1 MRKLITFFLMVLLL
15 PVAAN
20 AQRIQQKM
28 DRSVV
33 AATRDN
39 NNVLVTWRKFA
50 QDPDGCTYNLYKRS
64 VGATAYVKVNT
75 TPITKT
81 NFSSTMSVI
90 PLNTELAVTSLCNG
104 NESAKSDSFVF
115 KKQAYPNVFVD
126 IDFETKVLNPNDY
139 KVKYV
144 WPVDLNGDG
153 LMNEFIIDRLYAVTD
168 DNDNVDDSTKT
179 ATAATQHKL
188 QAYTSTGKCLWTID
202 MGPNVNI
209 DAGQN
214 DMVLAYDINCDGKAE
229 VIIKS
234 SDGTRFW
241 DSTNNTWGK
250 YVFGGTNPDTDGDGL
265 VDYCVSTNTKRNPPF
280 YVSVINGM
288 TGEEITSAELD
299 YSQVHDG
306 VDSYSRD
313 NRSDYMN
320 NLGYYQMGGHFAIC
334 YFDGIHPSLAMECL
348 DRTSAGQTHHNYV
361 FAFGYDWNGSTPSNF
376 HHYYTW
382 SRNDKTPWPAE
393 FHQLRV
399 CDVDGDG
406 IDEMLQGGYGVNTKK
421 GMVFSAGIGHG
432 DRYRVSDIDP
442 ERPGLETFAIQQS
455 DLLGELLYDAAT
467 GEHIKELY
475 LSSVADVGRGE
486 CMDVDSTHKGYE
498 FYSTMAN
505 LYDCK
510 GHVIKAGDTP
520 FPYEGIWWNGD
531 LAREVLS
538 SPGGK
543 GYASNVMLTTY
554 GGSRLAQ
561 FSSESSWITHAGPAV
576 RAAFIGDMT
585 GDWREEVILM
595 KQNSTTS
602 TGIVGYTTNY
612 PTDYSLYCLQEDP
625 HYRLDCTTR
634 GYYQSPNTDFYLG
647 YDMPNPP
654 MPADM
659 VADLRWKSGSAW
671 SASGSG
677 FTSFDMGKTES
688 YADAKSVIFDISGDN
703 ASAIAI
709 NGTLKPG
716 DVYVMSPKGHDY
728 TFGGT
733 GTLSGTMNLY
743 KSMQGTATFDNNMAY
758 TGKTVV
764 SEGRLNINGTVAGPV
779 SLLAK
784 GTLGGNATLNGDVT
798 FEGALN
804 YEGCR
809 LMPGTDDNKYGV
821 ITFGKSITIPGNV
834 YIEENLTT
842 SGTAKCGKI
851 AVKGD
856 LTFKGTNTFTIN
868 SAETKPAAGS
878 YVLAEC
884 SGTLTVDTNNITIRN
899 LNGVAYYVSS
909 KGGQLLLVIEP
920 TRDAANGVVW
930 TGSTSSVWD
939 YRTKN
944 FAYNNAASTFVSDDQ
959 VVFGND
965 ASQRAIT
972 INEKM
977 VTNGVTFNFDDG
989 TYTLGGDGA
998 ISGDGGV
1005 TKSGKGELIVNM
1017 ENNDYTGA
1025 TVVKEGTLTVSTF
1038 ADAGKASSIGAS
1050 SSDASNLQIYG
1061 GATLKLNAYNMATNH
1076 SVTLPSDTATVNI
1089 SNASGS
1095 LSLNGIVTGNGYLI
1109 KTGAGQLNF
1118 NYAGENPF
1126 AGVILKQGM
1135 IAQGDRS
1142 ASFGKVGSPMI
1153 LAGGSVSLVANTT
1166 FTVIPCYDYVATVV
1180 DGTSNIINGSF
1191 RSYIKGSFS
1200 GSGTLTINSG
1210 GERCDIFSDF
1220 SKFAGTV
1227 NAGGSWR
1234 LINATDLSKAAVV
1247 MATGSSIGH
1256 YTSGSYTTVN
1266 SLVSKFGSLASAAT
1280 DATVAYGSYE
1290 TGYNNQD
1297 ATFAGLLNATQV
1309 TKYGTGKWILTNSG
1323 STANLIVRGGILDVE
1338 NGTSNGAVSTNS
1350 IRVYADA
1357 QVAGTGETSGII
1369 LYKGA
1374 TMGAGKN
1381 QYCGTL
1387 TANGNV
1393 TAYSVS
1399 TILCKV
1405 NAYTNGKF
1413 VINGNIVHGGD
1424 TIRLQIDAAKS
1435 FNVGDQITLFTV
1447 SGTHKG
1453 TFVIDGGGYAW
1464 DSSTLLTDGKL
1475 KVAKL
1480 PDGIKEISAD
1490 KDVDVYTTDGF
1501 LLRKCIKYKDALE
1514 GLKKGIYIVDGIKV
1528 VK

>member
-1 MRKLITFFLMVLLL
+1 MKRILLILLAVIPL
-15 PVAAN
+15 HNA
-20 AQRIQQKM
+20 AQRLQQAM

-33 AATRDN
+33 AVHRGT
-39 NNVLVTWRKFA
+39 NVTVTWRKLI
-50 QDPDGCTYNLYKRS
+50 QDPDSCTYNLFIRN
-64 VGATAYVKVNT
+64 VGGSDYTKVNAS
-75 TPITKT
+75 PLKGT
-81 NFSSTMSVI
+81 NLVSNLSVI
-90 PLNTELAVTSLCNG
+90 PYNSELSVSTVNKDGTENVK
-104 NESAKSDSFVF
+104 SAPFLF
-115 KKQAYPNVFVD
+115 KQQTYNNAFVD
-126 IDFETKVLNPNDY
+126 INFETKVLTPDKY
-139 KVKYV
+139 RASYV
-144 WPVDLNGDG
+144 WPADLNGDG
-153 LMNEFIIDRLYAVTD
+153 LMNEYVVDRKYRDSIATD
-168 DNDNVDDSTKT
+168 NKNSM
-179 ATAATQHKL
+179 L
-188 QAYTSTGKCLWTID
+188 QAYSADGTCLWTVD

-209 DAGQN
+209 DTGQN
-214 DMVLAYDINCDGKAE
+214 DMVEVYDINCDGKAE
-229 VIIKS
+229 VMVKS

-241 DSTNNTWGK
+241 NSSTKDWGT
-250 YVFGGTNPDTDGDGL
+250 YVFGKTIPDIDNDGITDYTVSGL
-265 VDYCVSTNTKRNPPF
+265 KRNPPF
-280 YVSVINGM
+280 YISVINGM
-288 TGEEITSAELD
+288 TGEEMVSSELD

-306 VDSYSRD
+306 ADQYTRD
-313 NRSDYMN
+313 NRADYM
-320 NLGYYQMGGHFAIC
+320 GDDYYTMGGHFAIC
-334 YFDGIHPSLAMECL
+334 YFDGIHPSLVMECL
-348 DRTSAGQTHHNYV
+348 DRTKSDQVHHNYV
-361 FAFGYDWNGSTPSNF
+361 FAFGYDWNGNTPSNF

-406 IDEMLQGGYGVNTKK
+406 IDEMLKGGYGVNTKK

-743 KSMQGTATFDNNMAY
+743 KSMQGAATFDNNMAY

-834 YIEENLTT
+834 YIEENPTT

-939 YRTKN
+939 Y
-944 FAYNNAASTFVSDDQ
+944 S
-959 VVFGND
+959 
-965 ASQRAIT
+965 
-972 INEKM
+972 
-977 VTNGVTFNFDDG
+977 
-989 TYTLGGDGA
+989 
-998 ISGDGGV
+998 
-1005 TKSGKGELIVNM
+1005 
-1017 ENNDYTGA
+1017 
-1025 TVVKEGTLTVSTF
+1025 
-1038 ADAGKASSIGAS
+1038 
-1050 SSDASNLQIYG
+1050 
-1061 GATLKLNAYNMATNH
+1061 
-1076 SVTLPSDTATVNI
+1076 
-1089 SNASGS
+1089 
-1095 LSLNGIVTGNGYLI
+1095 
-1109 KTGAGQLNF
+1109 
-1118 NYAGENPF
+1118 
-1126 AGVILKQGM
+1126 
-1135 IAQGDRS
+1135 
-1142 ASFGKVGSPMI
+1142 
-1153 LAGGSVSLVANTT
+1153 
-1166 FTVIPCYDYVATVV
+1166 
-1180 DGTSNIINGSF
+1180 
-1191 RSYIKGSFS
+1191 
-1200 GSGTLTINSG
+1200 
-1210 GERCDIFSDF
+1210 
-1220 SKFAGTV
+1220 
-1227 NAGGSWR
+1227 
-1234 LINATDLSKAAVV
+1234 
-1247 MATGSSIGH
+1247 
-1256 YTSGSYTTVN
+1256 
-1266 SLVSKFGSLASAAT
+1266 
-1280 DATVAYGSYE
+1280 
-1290 TGYNNQD
+1290 
-1297 ATFAGLLNATQV
+1297 
-1309 TKYGTGKWILTNSG
+1309 
-1323 STANLIVRGGILDVE
+1323 
-1338 NGTSNGAVSTNS
+1338 
-1350 IRVYADA
+1350 
-1357 QVAGTGETSGII
+1357 
-1369 LYKGA
+1369 
-1374 TMGAGKN
+1374 
-1381 QYCGTL
+1381 
-1387 TANGNV
+1387 
-1393 TAYSVS
+1393 
-1399 TILCKV
+1399 
-1405 NAYTNGKF
+1405 
-1413 VINGNIVHGGD
+1413 
-1424 TIRLQIDAAKS
+1424 
-1435 FNVGDQITLFTV
+1435 
-1447 SGTHKG
+1447 
-1453 TFVIDGGGYAW
+1453 
-1464 DSSTLLTDGKL
+1464 
-1475 KVAKL
+1475 
-1480 PDGIKEISAD
+1480 
-1490 KDVDVYTTDGF
+1490 
-1501 LLRKCIKYKDALE
+1501 
-1514 GLKKGIYIVDGIKV
+1514 
-1528 VK
+1528 